1 MPLAVSSAETRLKIS
16 DKRGKFLATEKYGK
30 IVKGLGGL
38 YEVRIQENGET
49 QRLLSRAKGNLKK
62 DDEKLLIGDNVT
74 LTIDEDTPDGI
85 VISAVEERKNALIRP
100 PVSNIDYLFIVFAA
114 KKPTPV
120 LETVDKLI
128 SIAEHN
134 GIEPV
139 VIISKNDVSPGAAIE
154 YKVIYEQV
162 GIKTFVTSSSTGEGV
177 DELKKYISENLRD
190 GKTAAFAGASGVGKS
205 TLMNALFDGLSLAT
219 ADISKKIE
227 RGRHTTRHVE
237 IFDIS
242 KDQNTGFLA
251 DTPGFSL
258 IDFARFD
265 FFTLEDLEWT
275 FREFRKYKGKCRY
288 ADCAHVGE
296 GADECAIAKA
306 VQSGIIPESR
316 IESYRSIYRI
326 LKEKKNNYD

>member
-1 MPLAVSSAETRLKIS
+1 
-16 DKRGKFLATEKYGK
+16 LATEKYGK

-38 YEVRIQENGET
+38 YEVRIRENGET
-49 QRLLSRAKGNLKK
+49 KRLVLRAKGNLKK

-74 LTIDEDTPDGI
+74 VTIDDETPDGV
-85 VISAVEERKNALIRP
+85 VISSVEERKNSLIRP
-100 PVSNIDYLFIVFAA
+100 PVSNLDYLFIVFAA

-139 VIISKNDVSPGAAIE
+139 VIISKTDVSPGAALE
-154 YKVIYEQV
+154 YKNIYCQV
-162 GIKTFVTSSSTGEGV
+162 GIDTFVTSSSSGEGIA
-177 DELKKYISENLRD
+177 ELKDYISKKVTG

-227 RGRHTTRHVE
+227 RGKHTTRHVE
-237 IFDIS
+237 IFDITDS
-242 KDQNTGFLA
+242 ESTGFLA

-265 FFTLEDLEWT
+265 FFTLEELEWT
-275 FREFRKYKGKCRY
+275 FREFRPYKGKCRY
-288 ADCAHVGE
+288 ADCSHVGE
-296 GADECAIAKA
+296 GADECAVMAA
-306 VQSGIIPESR
+306 VSRWDIPR
-316 IESYRSIYRI
+316 TRLDSYRAIYNV
-326 LKEKKNNYD
+326 LKKKNHY